1 MAQQHKSSGRAAN
14 PFPYSY
20 DNKRYHTLYYYNQQ
34 KFGGRIYKAVLDGGF
49 TCPNLDGTK
58 GHGGCAFCDG
68 GSGAFT
74 KPLPLPEQLRLEM
87 ERIHRKNPDA
97 KAISYFQ
104 VHTNTYAPLPRLRE
118 LYEAA
123 LAHPDICGISI
134 GTRPDCL
141 PQDVLEYLAVLSR
154 RTYLTVELGIQTAHD
169 RTAEEFG
176 RGYAFAEFLKS
187 YEKLQS
193 LGIRTC
199 LHIING
205 LPDESMEDMIET
217 ARILGKLHPQAMK
230 LQLLHILKGTR
241 YAERFERGKIVP
253 MTQENYIETV
263 VKQLE
268 YLPPETVIE
277 RVTGDGEKAKLLA
290 PLWSMD
296 KIRTLG
302 GIDKRQREMDSWQ
315 GKRFL

>member
-1 MAQQHKSSGRAAN
+1 MN
-14 PFPYSY
+14 PFPHST
-20 DNKRYHTLYYYNQQ
+20 DNKRYHTLYYHNKQ
-34 KFGGRIYKAVLDGGF
+34 KFGHRVYKAVLDGGF

-74 KPLPLPEQLRLEM
+74 KPLPLTNQLDFEM
-87 ERIHRKNPDA
+87 ERIRRRIPDA
-97 KAISYFQ
+97 RAIAYFQ
-104 VHTNTYAPLPRLRE
+104 VHTNTYAPLSRLRE
-118 LYEAA
+118 LYETA
-123 LAHPDICGISI
+123 LSHPGICGISI

-141 PQDVLEYLAVLSR
+141 PDEVLAYLADLNC
-154 RTYLTVELGIQTAHD
+154 RTYLTVELGIQTVHD
-169 RTAEEFG
+169 RTAEDFG
-176 RGYAFAEFLKS
+176 RGYDFAEFLES
-187 YEKLQS
+187 YRKLQD

-205 LPDESMEDMIET
+205 LPGESMEDMTET
-217 ARILGKLHPQAMK
+217 ACILGKLHPQAMK
-230 LQLLHILKGTR
+230 IQLLHILKGTR
-241 YAERFERGKIVP
+241 YAERFERGEIMP
-253 MTQENYIETV
+253 MTQEDYIETV

-302 GIDKRQREMDSWQ
+302 GIDKMQKELDSWQ
-315 GKRFL
+315 GKRFS

>member
-1 MAQQHKSSGRAAN
+1 MN
-14 PFPYSY
+14 PFPYSN
-20 DNKRYHTLYYYNQQ
+20 DNKRYHTLCYHNKQ
-34 KFGGRIYKAVLDGGF
+34 KFGGRIYKAVLNGGF

-58 GHGGCAFCDG
+58 GFGGCAFCDG

-74 KPLPLPEQLRLEM
+74 KAAPISEQLRLEM
-87 ERIHRKNPDA
+87 ERIRCRVPDA
-97 KAISYFQ
+97 RTIAYFQ
-104 VHTNTYAPLPRLRE
+104 VHTNTYAPVPRLRE
-118 LYEAA
+118 LFEEA
-123 LAHPDICGISI
+123 LAHPHICGISI

-141 PQDVLEYLAVLSR
+141 PHDVLDYLAELNR

-169 RTAEEFG
+169 STAEDFG
-176 RGYAFAEFLKS
+176 RGYSFSEFLQS
-187 YEKLQS
+187 YERLQA

-205 LPDESMEDMIET
+205 LPCESMEDMIET
-217 ARILGKLHPQAMK
+217 ARILGKLRPQAVK

-241 YAERFERGKIVP
+241 FAERFERGEITP
-253 MTQENYIETV
+253 MTQEDYIETV
-263 VKQLE
+263 VRQLE
-268 YLPPETVIE
+268 CFPPETVIE

-302 GIDKRQREMDSWQ
+302 GIDKRQKELDSWQ
-315 GKRFL
+315 GKHFHP

>member
-1 MAQQHKSSGRAAN
+1 MN
-14 PFPYSY
+14 PFPHSA
-20 DNKRYHTLYYYNQQ
+20 DNKRYHTLYYYN
-34 KFGGRIYKAVLDGGF
+34 KVRFGHRVYKAVLDGGF

-74 KPLPLPEQLRLEM
+74 KPLPLPDQLALEM
-87 ERIHRKNPDA
+87 ERIRRRIPDA
-97 KAISYFQ
+97 MAIAYFQ
-104 VHTNTYAPLPRLRE
+104 VHTNTYAPLPRLQQ
-118 LYEAA
+118 LYETA
-123 LAHPDICGISI
+123 LSHSGICGISI

-141 PQDVLEYLAVLSR
+141 PDEVLAYLADLNR

-169 RTAEEFG
+169 RTAADFG
-176 RGYAFAEFLKS
+176 RGYNFAEFLES
-187 YEKLQS
+187 YGKLQS

-205 LPDESMEDMIET
+205 LPGESLEDMIET
-217 ARILGKLHPQAMK
+217 ARILGKLRPQAMK

-241 YAERFERGKIVP
+241 YAERFERGEIIP

-302 GIDKRQREMDSWQ
+302 GIDKMQKELDSWQ
-315 GKRFL
+315 GKRFP

>member
-1 MAQQHKSSGRAAN
+1 MN
-14 PFPYSY
+14 PFPYSS
-20 DNKRYHTLYYYNQQ
+20 DNKRYHTLYYHNKQ
-34 KFGGRIYKAVLDGGF
+34 KFGHRVYKAVLDGGF

-74 KPLPLPEQLRLEM
+74 KPLPLPDQLDLEM
-87 ERIHRKNPDA
+87 ERIRDHVPDA
-97 KAISYFQ
+97 MAIAYFQ
-104 VHTNTYAPLPRLRE
+104 VHTNTYAPLSRLCE
-118 LYEAA
+118 LYETA
-123 LAHPDICGISI
+123 LSHSGICGISI

-141 PQDVLEYLAVLSR
+141 SDEVLGYLADLNH
-154 RTYLTVELGIQTAHD
+154 RTYLTVELGIQTVHD
-169 RTAEEFG
+169 RTAADFG
-176 RGYAFAEFLKS
+176 RGYAFTEFLES
-187 YEKLQS
+187 YRKLQD

-205 LPDESMEDMIET
+205 LPCESMEDMIET

-230 LQLLHILKGTR
+230 IQLLHILKGTR
-241 YAERFERGKIVP
+241 YAERFERGEIMP
-253 MTQENYIETV
+253 MTQETYIETV

-302 GIDKRQREMDSWQ
+302 GIDKRQKELDSWQ
-315 GKRFL
+315 GKRFS

>member
-1 MAQQHKSSGRAAN
+1 MN
-14 PFPYSY
+14 PFPYSS
-20 DNKRYHTLYYYNQQ
+20 DNKRYHTLHYHNQCL
-34 KFGGRIYKAVLDGGF
+34 FGGRIYKAVLNGGF

-58 GHGGCAFCDG
+58 GFGGCAFCDG

-74 KPLPLPEQLRLEM
+74 HPAPLSEQVGLEM
-87 ERIHRKNPDA
+87 ERIHRRAPDA
-97 KAISYFQ
+97 RAIAYFQ
-104 VHTNTYAPLPRLRE
+104 VHTNTYAPLPRLQE
-118 LYEAA
+118 LYETA
-123 LAHPDICGISI
+123 LSHPDICGLSI

-141 PQDVLEYLAVLSR
+141 PDDILTYLADLNR
-154 RTYLTVELGIQTAHD
+154 RTYLTVELGIQTVHD
-169 RTAEEFG
+169 RTAEDFG
-176 RGYAFAEFLKS
+176 RGYAFAEFLES
-187 YEKLQS
+187 YRKLQN

-205 LPDESMEDMIET
+205 LPYESMDDMIET

-230 LQLLHILKGTR
+230 IQLLHILKGTR
-241 YAERFERGKIVP
+241 YEERFARGEILP

-302 GIDKRQREMDSWQ
+302 GIDKMQKELDSWQ

>member
-1 MAQQHKSSGRAAN
+1 MN
-14 PFPYSY
+14 PFPYSL
-20 DNKRYHTLYYYNQQ
+20 DNKRYHTLYYYN
-34 KFGGRIYKAVLDGGF
+34 KVRFGHRVYKAILDGGF

-58 GHGGCAFCDG
+58 GWGGCAFCDG

-74 KPLPLPEQLRLEM
+74 KPLPLPDQLALEM
-87 ERIHRKNPDA
+87 ERIHRRDPEA
-97 KAISYFQ
+97 KAIAYFQ

-118 LYEAA
+118 LYETA
-123 LAHPDICGISI
+123 LSHPNICGISI

-141 PQDVLEYLAVLSR
+141 PDEVLGYLAELSR
-154 RTYLTVELGIQTAHD
+154 RTYLTVELGIQTVHD
-169 RTAEEFG
+169 RTAEDFG
-176 RGYAFAEFLKS
+176 RGYVFAEFLET
-187 YEKLQS
+187 YGKLQS

-205 LPDESMEDMIET
+205 LPRESMEDMTET

-230 LQLLHILKGTR
+230 IQLLHILKGTR
-241 YAERFERGKIVP
+241 YAERFERGEIMP
-253 MTQENYIETV
+253 MTQEDYIETV

-302 GIDKRQREMDSWQ
+302 GIDKRQKELDSWQ
-315 GKRFL
+315 GKYFQ